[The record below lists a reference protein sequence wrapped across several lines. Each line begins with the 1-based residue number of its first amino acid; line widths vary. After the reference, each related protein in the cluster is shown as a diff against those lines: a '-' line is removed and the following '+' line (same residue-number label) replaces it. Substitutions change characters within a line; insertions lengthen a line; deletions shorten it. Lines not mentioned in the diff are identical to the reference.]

1 MSEQQEESCVVCE
14 SKGHRT
20 TECPTIPAFKE
31 VLYGQTSDSSNV
43 RKPFSNQVGNLY
55 SETYNPGWRNHP
67 NFGWRNEALQYLKH
81 FNLHPNHFM
90 LPHITHTNHLIR
102 DP

>member
-31 VLYGQTSDSSNV
+31 VLYGQTSDSSNESLGLYGM
-43 RKPFSNQVGNLY
+43 SNPSVTRGRSFVDDIVVPRSYL
-55 SETYNPGWRNHP
+55 GCRIHP
-67 NFGWRNEALQYLKH
+67 SSVTAVH
-81 FNLHPNHFM
+81 S
-90 LPHITHTNHLIR
+90 
-102 DP
+102 

>member
-14 SKGHRT
+14 SKRHRT

-31 VLYGQTSDSSNV
+31 VLYGQTFDSSNV
-43 RKPFSNQVGNLY
+43 RKPFSHQVGNPY

-67 NFGWRNEALQYLKH
+67 NFGWRNEGFSVPQT
-81 FNLHPNHFM
+81 FQP
-90 LPHITHTNHLIR
+90 P
-102 DP
+102 P

>member
-31 VLYGQTSDSSNV
+31 VLMAKLLIQVMLEIHFQT
-43 RKPFSNQVGNLY
+43 K
-55 SETYNPGWRNHP
+55 
-67 NFGWRNEALQYLKH
+67 
-81 FNLHPNHFM
+81 
-90 LPHITHTNHLIR
+90 
-102 DP
+102 